1 MVDDVLREVV
11 TRGTATQAR
20 ALGRADIRGKT
31 GTTNDETD
39 AWFNGFNTQLVA
51 ITWVGF
57 DQPQPLGRGEVGGRA
72 ALPIWIDFMRTA
84 LKGRP
89 ESVLPTPS
97 TLVPVA
103 VDSRSGRPV
112 ATETPGAIT
121 EYMPAERLQ
130 QVQQDAER
138 APPEKTVSEDEL
150 F

>member
-1 MVDDVLREVV
+1 MV
-11 TRGTATQAR
+11 
-20 ALGRADIRGKT
+20 
-31 GTTNDETD
+31 
-39 AWFNGFNTQLVA
+39 
-51 ITWVGF
+51 WVGY
-57 DQPQPLGRGEVGGRA
+57 DQPRKLGSRETGGGL